1 MAATSTATNQANEP
15 LLRIALQRYQ
25 NFLTAVMQNS
35 VCDDFSSL
43 GMKSEGVIEVLSK
56 WEFDDSF
63 FMNSV
68 PVFTSVIS
76 SENSELDPPDEKR
89 ACSFQS
95 QLYQRFQANAVRPQ
109 SEEEAICGLPS
120 NLIEALKKHRG
131 ISSLYDWQKAVLS
144 HPNIVSG
151 RNLIITLPTGGGKTL
166 LAEILIL
173 KQLLC
178 QQKDALFVLPYV
190 SIVQEKVKGLLPLGL
205 DLEFLVEEYASNKGR
220 IPPIKRR
227 RKKSVYVSTIEKAQA
242 LVNSLFESKKIG
254 NLGLVIVDELHL
266 IGVGGNRGAALE
278 QLISKLLYCAQNCQL
293 IGISATLSNLEDLT
307 TFLKADLF
315 TANFRP
321 VSLTEYVKVENILY
335 KVNSNINCRDSL
347 LEFYR
352 HLPTAQKSRDPDN
365 LSFLVNEVIP
375 SASCLVFCPTKKS
388 AENVC
393 IMLSQTLP
401 SELTD
406 HKSKE
411 KRKLLEDMLEEC
423 GRKLC
428 SIQKRCILY
437 GLAYHHSGLTTDER
451 RLIQDAFLE
460 GTLCVLCCTSTL
472 AAGVNLPAKR
482 VILRSLTIGNRP
494 IMKQEYTQMTG
505 RAGRAGLDDS
515 GESVIVIQRNQKDQL
530 EELLTNVTEQCR
542 SSLMDDNGRGLK
554 NLLLSIIGLEMICSK
569 ADLIAFF
576 KKTLFYIQFKNS
588 SEISTT
594 DLFEDSLRYLVNEG
608 FILIN
613 RKNKTTFS
621 SDSIVV
627 QITNFGKAVCKSGID
642 IQISKQVYSD
652 LTIASQSMMLTTRL
666 HLIYCSIPYT
676 NQEEL
681 NISWDAFYNEY
692 NKLDK
697 CEMKMLEAFG
707 IDMCYII
714 KRKQG
719 IAASKDLLNL
729 STLNR
734 VYAAL
739 ILRQIWNQHNL
750 WDVAA
755 AFAVSRGYIQ
765 HLIQSAASFAS
776 SLLRFCEQME
786 DLWALKSLLSDF
798 SRALAYCVRAEL
810 VPLMEIQGVQKM
822 TVLLQAR
829 AIQLYNAGF
838 TTVASVARSDVLTL
852 ISSVDHLSMK
862 QAAQMISSAK
872 MILNE
877 KVEALMEQAEE
888 VLGKQDSSDVSV
900 DEIVSTLRESIH
912 VNYKIVHLNKTN
924 VRILK
929 LEDQKADVKFVR
941 HVSSV
946 LELDG
951 ITNFTLPGSFGMSR
965 SIIHYWATI
974 ILINFIKS
982 NDLWDV
988 TAAFA
993 VSRGYIQHL
1002 IQSAASFASSLLRF
1016 CEVNKQ
1022 MWQC

>member
-25 NFLTAVMQNS
+25 NLLTAVMHNS

-43 GMKSEGVIEVLSK
+43 GMKSEDAIE
-56 WEFDDSF
+56 EFDDSL

-109 SEEEAICGLPS
+109 SEEEAIYGLPS

-144 HPNIVSG
+144 HPSIVSG

-352 HLPTAQKSRDPDN
+352 HLPTAVQILSAFFDKYSKLTQKSRDPDN

-428 SIQKRCILY
+428 SIQKRCIPY

-542 SSLMDDNGRGLK
+542 SSLMDNNGRGLK

-652 LTIASQSMMLTTRL
+652 LAIASQSMMLTTRL
-666 HLIYCSIPYT
+666 HLIFCSIPYT

-729 STLNR
+729 SALNR

-765 HLIQSAASFAS
+765 HLIQSSASFAS

-786 DLWALKSLLSDF
+786 DLWALKSLLNDF

-810 VPLMEIQGVQKM
+810 VPLMEIQRVQKM

-888 VLGKQDSSDVSV
+888 VLGKQNSSDVSV
-900 DEIVSTLRESIH
+900 DEIVSTLRESNFEND
-912 VNYKIVHLNKTN
+912 NY
-924 VRILK
+924 
-929 LEDQKADVKFVR
+929 
-941 HVSSV
+941 SS
-946 LELDG
+946 
-951 ITNFTLPGSFGMSR
+951 
-965 SIIHYWATI
+965 
-974 ILINFIKS
+974 
-982 NDLWDV
+982 
-988 TAAFA
+988 
-993 VSRGYIQHL
+993 
-1002 IQSAASFASSLLRF
+1002 
-1016 CEVNKQ
+1016 KQ
-1022 MWQC
+1022 

>member
-1 MAATSTATNQANEP
+1 MATTSTATNQANEP
-15 LLRIALQRYQ
+15 LLRIALKRYQ
-25 NFLTAVMQNS
+25 TNLDFLTAVMHNS

-43 GMKSEGVIEVLSK
+43 GMKSDGVIE
-56 WEFDDSF
+56 EFNDSF
-63 FMNSV
+63 FMDSFANSI
-68 PVFTSVIS
+68 PVFTSVTS
-76 SENSELDPPDEKR
+76 SEHSELDPPDEKR
-89 ACSFQS
+89 ACSLQS

-109 SEEEAICGLPS
+109 SEEEAIYGLPS

-144 HPNIVSG
+144 HPSIVSG

-254 NLGLVIVDELHL
+254 NLGLVIIDELHL

-278 QLISKLLYCAQNCQL
+278 QLISKLLYCSQNCQL

-321 VSLTEYVKVENILY
+321 VSLTEYVKIENILY

-393 IMLSQTLP
+393 IMLSQVLP

-411 KRKLLEDMLEEC
+411 KRKLLEDMVEEC
-423 GRKLC
+423 GKKLC
-428 SIQKRCILY
+428 SIQKRCIPY

-482 VILRSLTIGNRP
+482 VILRSLTIGNRL

-515 GESVIVIQRNQKDQL
+515 GESITVIQRNQKDQL

-588 SEISTT
+588 SEISAT

-621 SDSIVV
+621 SDSIMV

-666 HLIYCSIPYT
+666 HLIYY
-676 NQEEL
+676 
-681 NISWDAFYNEY
+681 
-692 NKLDK
+692 K

-707 IDMCYII
+707 VDMCYII

-739 ILRQIWNQHNL
+739 ILRQIWNQRNL

-755 AFAVSRGYIQ
+755 DFAVSRGYIQ

-810 VPLMEIQGVQKM
+810 IPLMEIQGVQK
-822 TVLLQAR
+822 AR
-829 AIQLYNAGF
+829 ALQLYNAGF

-900 DEIVSTLRESIH
+900 DEIVSTLPVLIKNCANERSLALAFVLFLFDGVLFGSIRRICLIENEKFES
-912 VNYKIVHLNKTN
+912 
-924 VRILK
+924 
-929 LEDQKADVKFVR
+929 
-941 HVSSV
+941 
-946 LELDG
+946 
-951 ITNFTLPGSFGMSR
+951 
-965 SIIHYWATI
+965 
-974 ILINFIKS
+974 
-982 NDLWDV
+982 
-988 TAAFA
+988 
-993 VSRGYIQHL
+993 
-1002 IQSAASFASSLLRF
+1002 
-1016 CEVNKQ
+1016 
-1022 MWQC
+1022 

>member
-25 NFLTAVMQNS
+25 NFLTAVMHNS

-43 GMKSEGVIEVLSK
+43 GMKSEDVIE
-56 WEFDDSF
+56 EFDDSF

-109 SEEEAICGLPS
+109 SEEEAIYGLPS

-144 HPNIVSG
+144 HPSIVSG

-411 KRKLLEDMLEEC
+411 KCKLLEDMLEEC

-428 SIQKRCILY
+428 SIQKRCIPY

-542 SSLMDDNGRGLK
+542 SSLMDNNGRGLK

-681 NISWDAFYNEY
+681 NISWDAFYNE
-692 NKLDK
+692 
-697 CEMKMLEAFG
+697 
-707 IDMCYII
+707 
-714 KRKQG
+714 
-719 IAASKDLLNL
+719 LLNL

-810 VPLMEIQGVQKM
+810 VPLMEIQRVQKM

-900 DEIVSTLRESIH
+900 DEIVSTLRESNFEND
-912 VNYKIVHLNKTN
+912 NY
-924 VRILK
+924 
-929 LEDQKADVKFVR
+929 
-941 HVSSV
+941 SS
-946 LELDG
+946 
-951 ITNFTLPGSFGMSR
+951 
-965 SIIHYWATI
+965 
-974 ILINFIKS
+974 
-982 NDLWDV
+982 
-988 TAAFA
+988 
-993 VSRGYIQHL
+993 
-1002 IQSAASFASSLLRF
+1002 
-1016 CEVNKQ
+1016 KQ
-1022 MWQC
+1022 